1 MVITVVASQHTAH
14 ATCLAYRAEA
24 AVCGVSLIPKW
35 VGIQQG
41 GHAQS
46 SPAGQGS
53 SCGCEEG
60 AGHGAGW
67 STCSGG
73 QQQFVVYCEE
83 SHALSISFSGV
94 LACLPAGLSVCLPAC
109 LSVCLS
115 CCLSVCL
122 SCLSAC
128 LCVLSVCRSVCLSA
142 CLPSA
147 GLAPVIGHCL
157 AVHTHNQHAHSK
169 AQVTQKPHRH
179 VVNLH
184 GH

>member
-73 QQQFVVYCEE
+73 QQQLVVYCEE
-83 SHALSISFSGV
+83 LHALSISFSGV

-115 CCLSVCL
+115 VLSVCL
-122 SCLSAC
+122 SVCVVCLSVG
-128 LCVLSVCRSVCLSA
+128 LSVCLSA
-142 CLPSA
+142 ICRPCACDWPLSRS
-147 GLAPVIGHCL
+147 
-157 AVHTHNQHAHSK
+157 AHSQP
-169 AQVTQKPHRH
+169 ACT
-179 VVNLH
+179 
-184 GH
+184 